1 VLLQGIIAVGGELVT
16 KLCDEMGPQSSSLR
30 MHKLKHVQTV
40 SLTHHH
46 ASVWS
51 CPLHISCFCMVVS
64 ITHIMPLYGRVPY
77 TYHASVWSCPL
88 HISCLCMVVSLAH
101 HCASVWFCPKL
112 QGVIAVGGDG
122 VWSARVEWVHASSL
136 LPIAQKNKHR
146 TPIPAGR
153 HCCGW
158 GWRVECACSVGP
170 CILTI
175 AYCPNK

>member
-1 VLLQGIIAVGGELVT
+1 MLLQGIIAVGGELVT

-40 SLTHHH
+40 SLTHH
-46 ASVWS
+46 
-51 CPLHISCFCMVVS
+51 
-64 ITHIMPLYGRVPY
+64 
-77 TYHASVWSCPL
+77 HASVWSCPL